1 MGSPDLLKIRDATIS
16 LGRNHDPLED
26 WAGTGNFRF
35 AYPKLI
41 SRDTAAMMFSAH
53 VDSKA
58 NGHFSTDAR
67 IIVRN
72 SIGRDFTDEGMYRAC
87 NMTLDWHG
95 NIPLASYQPDS
106 CFVQLRYHVFD
117 EISSCAD
124 LYCGGFGGWQRAA
137 DFLAS
142 HFDLPIRYL
151 WAVDRESTAAKCH
164 SKNFGGTL
172 LSEEVVEHYP
182 LPKDEKLIIC
192 GSCDYVLL
200 NKVNFQLPTKGASAS
215 FPCPPWSRGS
225 KGKGFEYQDGGL
237 EILEILR
244 AGIVNNWE
252 YILLENVDAIVEHF
266 HFSWIRTYIEDA
278 GYAIAFSNISCIS
291 EISAAKRK
299 RWICIIVQKHMQCRI
314 PPNAFEWN
322 LQTAP
327 TLRNS
332 KILPSRLPMQHE
344 KDLTLNNDLLNIYG
358 NPAYAPQSLKSRFT
372 IEKRIKHGYEQMSTA
387 TATYGRQHEL
397 PEDIIRTDFSTA
409 KGIYADLVK
418 GSFGPRFWSPVEIAM
433 TMIIFGKTFF
443 PLCPGE
449 SHKLVG
455 NAISTM
461 HAMKA
466 IFVLFAG
473 CFKRKVQCFEDV
485 FHVALMK
492 RLHMENTNIFVC
504 DEWIV
509 VEPIS
514 FNIKDIE
521 ISMTLP
527 MPRSI
532 VIHFGNQKTTIETTV
547 DSTINDILSLIGIS
561 QDEVFVSW
569 KPAKIRARQTD
580 MKLPDAVVEIHIIEK
595 FHLHCSRASDEC
607 KFVQECIRQI
617 QASET
622 FFVSS
627 REPVFYAIKI
637 YLDEKLC
644 MTMQAWTGLKV
655 NAIAEVCGKACS
667 MTIGDVSC
675 IRVSPKMKDP
685 LMSVGWWGLSDT
697 VPCEIYVVTKRQ
709 NEHQRYSIMMWD
721 NDRKSPM
728 LGQRIGEA
736 THPGPNKSI
745 TIEFRYGN
753 RNCCIVR
760 KDINKRIP
768 KHDILARLRVKGN
781 VCFFWDPIKRERI
794 SWDQIESFASSICYV
809 MTTESMTTE
818 TNRNAK
824 VSFWDFLPKE
834 LPQIKSCKIE
844 RNHDFLFGIIHR
856 MSDVEIFNEQ
866 FEVIRRNMC
875 ENMPKQRIVNLL
887 CKKQSIATT

>member
-1 MGSPDLLKIRDATIS
+1 
-16 LGRNHDPLED
+16 
-26 WAGTGNFRF
+26 
-35 AYPKLI
+35 
-41 SRDTAAMMFSAH
+41 
-53 VDSKA
+53 
-58 NGHFSTDAR
+58 
-67 IIVRN
+67 
-72 SIGRDFTDEGMYRAC
+72 
-87 NMTLDWHG
+87 
-95 NIPLASYQPDS
+95 
-106 CFVQLRYHVFD
+106 
-117 EISSCAD
+117 
-124 LYCGGFGGWQRAA
+124 
-137 DFLAS
+137 
-142 HFDLPIRYL
+142 
-151 WAVDRESTAAKCH
+151 
-164 SKNFGGTL
+164 
-172 LSEEVVEHYP
+172 
-182 LPKDEKLIIC
+182 
-192 GSCDYVLL
+192 
-200 NKVNFQLPTKGASAS
+200 
-215 FPCPPWSRGS
+215 
-225 KGKGFEYQDGGL
+225 
-237 EILEILR
+237 
-244 AGIVNNWE
+244 
-252 YILLENVDAIVEHF
+252 
-266 HFSWIRTYIEDA
+266 
-278 GYAIAFSNISCIS
+278 
-291 EISAAKRK
+291 
-299 RWICIIVQKHMQCRI
+299 MQCRI

-443 PLCPGE
+443 PLCASE

-532 VIHFGNQKTTIETTV
+532 VIHFGNQKTTVETTV

-637 YLDEKLC
+637 HLDEKLC

-809 MTTESMTTE
+809 MTTESMTAE
-818 TNRNAK
+818 TNRNSK

-844 RNHDFLFGIIHR
+844 RNHNFLFGIIHR

-875 ENMPKQRIVNLL
+875 EKYAKATNCEPSLQETIQSNNLVKDLIVKLDEPRPKRKDENISEYHQDEKSNEPMNAAGRNKRCCKPKTANHHEFWVHLPIGRHCAVVKAEGCVTLKDLIGQAFLQAKISNHEHISQGCYCTVNAKVCDYQMPIKTIPGKVIRVFLRGLLGGGKEEIQKMTSAKVGEILIHKGFAYQRCCI
-887 CKKQSIATT
+887 QSTKDH